1 MNKEAQISE
10 FETLITDLSNEKIKD
25 IYNSYAEANSRELI
39 FDMGML
45 DEVLGE
51 LPPTKVL
58 DSVAPNFKTNENYFI
73 ETIYGLESF
82 DYMCNCEYVDFTKL
96 AKYVIEH
103 EEFDQFDEDD
113 LLEAFFNCV
122 STNEPN
128 RSREDF
134 EKARTFY
141 YDFFGVFFDIADSW
155 ETLEND
161 LIEIID
167 HDFETD

>member
-25 IYNSYAEANSRELI
+25 IYNSYAEANSCELI
-39 FDMGML
+39 FNMCML

-58 DSVAPNFKTNENYFI
+58 DSVAPNFKTNEKYFI

-82 DYMCNCEYVDFTKL
+82 DNMCDCEYVDFTNL

-113 LLEAFFNCV
+113 LLEAFYNCV
-122 STNEPN
+122 CTNEPN

-134 EKARTFY
+134 EKANEMY
-141 YDFFGVFFDIADSW
+141 YDFFGVFFDITDSW
-155 ETLEND
+155 ETLESD

-167 HDFETD
+167 HDFEV